1 MFLDER
7 TGVALQTRDERDNVI
22 AQTHDNIGSAIE
34 TASGSAALASYVI
47 LSPGTESGINSAQ
60 VKSKD
65 LVQGERRDRKFFFW
79 HDRAEVANAVGVHP
93 VKFFAIV
100 MMLASSA
107 FAWPWSSDK
116 KNAEDEARIKD
127 SLLQVEVRNLQREV
141 ETLTRIRMQKA
152 DSLEKLDAKHWSN
165 RYAESQLTEEHQN
178 VTRELDGRYSKLSTD
193 LGRVTEEVMASKNV
207 TEEAEEK
214 AKGEEI
220 SFDALNTQI
229 KLSIEKTL
237 GDVAGDYPLGMNK
250 RLLRLR
256 QASAEAEKKVPNTI
270 AAVQGYMADL
280 LARHELTYTQF
291 YGAEL
296 SQVGSR
302 PDVNVNRLRLGT
314 VFLGEVAGDNGDVQA
329 LLRSGA
335 LQGKVFE
342 WNANLPTEIAAN
354 IKAAVNQVGS
364 MPGAAASASQS
375 ATVAIPLDVLQNK
388 AIKNSITDTKELT
401 WTEEFQAFFKKGG
414 FVMYP
419 LMLVAII
426 ALLLFLERFIVL
438 TYRGH
443 LGRRFTKKMNAL
455 VAEKKYEDAANL
467 CLDKKTSLAMVL
479 FAVLNK
485 VNDTRE
491 NAERSLQE
499 ALLREQPKL
508 ERRMG
513 LLAAMGTI
521 APLLGLLGTVTGII
535 TLFTVITEVGTNDA
549 RVLAGGI
556 SEALV
561 TTEMGLVIAIPVM
574 ILHGLL
580 SEKIEKITSELY
592 VQSTSLM
599 NKVFGKES

>member
-1 MFLDER
+1 MILDER
-7 TGVALQTRDERDNVI
+7 TGFALQTKDERN
-22 AQTHDNIGSAIE
+22 G
-34 TASGSAALASYVI
+34 VI
-47 LSPGTESGINSAQ
+47 LSGAHSA
-60 VKSKD
+60 KSK
-65 LVQGERRDRKFFFW
+65 
-79 HDRAEVANAVGVHP
+79 NP
-93 VKFFAIV
+93 VKFLAIV
-100 MMLASSA
+100 LMLASSA

-116 KNAEDEARIKD
+116 KSAEDEARIKD

-178 VTRELDGRYSKLSTD
+178 KTRELDGRYSKLSTD
-193 LGRVTEEVMASKNV
+193 LGRVTEEVMANKNV

-214 AKGEEI
+214 SKSEEI
-220 SFDALNTQI
+220 AFDALNTQV

-237 GDVAGDYPLGMNK
+237 GDVAGDYPVGMNK
-250 RLLRLR
+250 RLLNLKR
-256 QASAEAEKKVPNTI
+256 ASAEAEKKVPNTI

-280 LARHELTYTQF
+280 LARHEVTYTQS

-296 SQVGSR
+296 SQVGTR

-314 VFLGEVAGDNGDVQA
+314 VFLGEVANDNGDVQA

-342 WNANLPTEIAAN
+342 WNANLPTEMAAN
-354 IKAAVNQVGS
+354 IKTAVNQAGS
-364 MPGAAASASQS
+364 VTGAATDALS
-375 ATVAIPLDVLQNK
+375 ATIAIPLDVLQNK

-401 WTEEFQAFFKKGG
+401 WTEEFKSFFKKGG
-414 FVMYP
+414 IVMYP

-426 ALLLFLERFIVL
+426 ALLLFLERFVML
-438 TYRGH
+438 SYRGH
-443 LGRRFTKKMNAL
+443 LGRRFTKKMDAL
-455 VAEKKYEDAANL
+455 VAEKKYEEAANL
-467 CLDKKTSLAMVL
+467 CLKKETSLAMVL

-599 NKVFGKES
+599 NKVFGKESK

>member
-1 MFLDER
+1 MILDER
-7 TGVALQTRDERDNVI
+7 TAFALQARDERDNVI
-22 AQTHDNIGSAIE
+22 
-34 TASGSAALASYVI
+34 
-47 LSPGTESGINSAQ
+47 LSVAKNP
-60 VKSKD
+60 
-65 LVQGERRDRKFFFW
+65 VQGERRDRKFFFW
-79 HDRAEVANAVGVHP
+79 HDRAEAANAVGVHP

-100 MMLASSA
+100 MLLASSA

-116 KNAEDEARIKD
+116 KNAENEARIKD

-193 LGRVTEEVMASKNV
+193 LGRVSEEVMASKNV

-229 KLSIEKTL
+229 RLSIEKTL
-237 GDVAGDYPLGMNK
+237 GDVAGDYPVGMNK
-250 RLLRLR
+250 RILSLKR
-256 QASAEAEKKVPNTI
+256 ASGDAEKKVPNTI

-280 LARHELTYTQF
+280 LARHELTYTQS

-314 VFLGEVAGDNGDVQA
+314 VFLGEVASDNGDVQA
-329 LLRSGA
+329 LLRSGT
-335 LQGKVFE
+335 LQGKIFE
-342 WNANLPTEIAAN
+342 WNANLPTDISQN
-354 IKAAVNQVGS
+354 VKQAVNQAGS
-364 MPGAAASASQS
+364 AMAASQAKSGS
-375 ATVAIPLDVLQNK
+375 IIAIPLDVLQNK
-388 AIKNSITDTKELT
+388 AIKNSIADTKELT
-401 WTEEFQAFFKKGG
+401 WTEEFKAFFKKGG
-414 FVMYP
+414 IVMYP

-443 LGRRFTKKMNAL
+443 LGRRFTKNMNAL
-455 VAEKKYEDAANL
+455 VSEKKYEDAANL
-467 CLDKKTSLAMVL
+467 CLKRETSLSMVL

-556 SEALV
+556 SEALI

-599 NKVFGKES
+599 NKVFGKESK

>member
-1 MFLDER
+1 MILDER
-7 TGVALQTRDERDNVI
+7 TGMALQTRDE
-22 AQTHDNIGSAIE
+22 
-34 TASGSAALASYVI
+34 SGSTN
-47 LSPGTESGINSAQ
+47 SPTECHSERNE
-60 VKSKD
+60 VKS
-65 LVQGERRDRKFFFW
+65 
-79 HDRAEVANAVGVHP
+79 NNP
-93 VKFFAIV
+93 VKFLAVILL
-100 MMLASSA
+100 LASSA
-107 FAWPWSSDK
+107 FAWPWSNDK
-116 KNAEDEARIKD
+116 KSAEDEARIKD

-178 VTRELDGRYSKLSTD
+178 KTRELDGRYSKLSTD
-193 LGRVTEEVMASKNV
+193 LGRVTEEVMANKNV

-214 AKGEEI
+214 SKSEEI
-220 SFDALNTQI
+220 AFDALNTQV

-237 GDVAGDYPLGMNK
+237 GDVAGDYPVGMNK
-250 RLLRLR
+250 RLLNLKR
-256 QASAEAEKKVPNTI
+256 ASAEAEKKVPNTI

-280 LARHELTYTQF
+280 LARHEVTYTQS

-296 SQVGSR
+296 SQVGTR

-314 VFLGEVAGDNGDVQA
+314 VFLGEVANDNGDVQA

-342 WNANLPTEIAAN
+342 WNANLPTEMAAN
-354 IKAAVNQVGS
+354 IKAAVNQAGS
-364 MPGAAASASQS
+364 VTGATTDALS
-375 ATVAIPLDVLQNK
+375 ATIAIPLDVLQNK
-388 AIKNSITDTKELT
+388 AIKNSITDAKELT
-401 WTEEFQAFFKKGG
+401 WTEEFKSFFKKGG
-414 FVMYP
+414 IVMYP

-426 ALLLFLERFIVL
+426 AFLLFLERFIML
-438 TYRGH
+438 SYRGH
-443 LGRRFTKKMNAL
+443 LGRRFTKKMDAL

-467 CLDKKTSLAMVL
+467 CLKKETSLAMVL

-599 NKVFGKES
+599 NKVFGKESK

>member
-1 MFLDER
+1 MILDER
-7 TGVALQTRDERDNVI
+7 TGFALQTKDERN
-22 AQTHDNIGSAIE
+22 G
-34 TASGSAALASYVI
+34 VI
-47 LSPGTESGINSAQ
+47 LSGARSA
-60 VKSKD
+60 KSKD
-65 LVQGERRDRKFFFW
+65 
-79 HDRAEVANAVGVHP
+79 P
-93 VKFFAIV
+93 VKFLAVILL
-100 MMLASSA
+100 LASSA

-116 KNAEDEARIKD
+116 KSAEDEARIKD
-127 SLLQVEVRNLQREV
+127 SLLQIEVRNLQREV

-178 VTRELDGRYSKLSTD
+178 KTRELDGRYSKLSTD
-193 LGRVTEEVMASKNV
+193 LGRVTEEVMANKNV

-214 AKGEEI
+214 SKSEEI
-220 SFDALNTQI
+220 AFDALNTQV

-237 GDVAGDYPLGMNK
+237 GDVAGDYPVGMNK
-250 RLLRLR
+250 RLLNLKR
-256 QASAEAEKKVPNTI
+256 ASAEAEKKVPNTI

-280 LARHELTYTQF
+280 LARHEVTYTQS

-296 SQVGSR
+296 SQVGTR

-314 VFLGEVAGDNGDVQA
+314 VFLGEVANDNGNVQA

-342 WNANLPTEIAAN
+342 WNANLPTEMAAN
-354 IKAAVNQVGS
+354 IKSAVNQAGS
-364 MPGAAASASQS
+364 VASAASGAQS
-375 ATVAIPLDVLQNK
+375 ATIAIPLDVLQNK
-388 AIKNSITDTKELT
+388 AIKNSITDAKELT
-401 WTEEFQAFFKKGG
+401 WTEEFKVFFMKGG
-414 FVMYP
+414 IVMYP

-426 ALLLFLERFIVL
+426 ALLLFLERFVML
-438 TYRGH
+438 SYRGH
-443 LGRRFTKKMNAL
+443 LGRRFTKKMDAL
-455 VAEKKYEDAANL
+455 VAEKKYEEAANL
-467 CLDKKTSLAMVL
+467 CLKKETSLAMVL

-599 NKVFGKES
+599 NKVFGKESK

>member
-1 MFLDER
+1 MILDER
-7 TGVALQTRDERDNVI
+7 TGFALQARDERDNVI
-22 AQTHDNIGSAIE
+22 
-34 TASGSAALASYVI
+34 
-47 LSPGTESGINSAQ
+47 LSVAKNP
-60 VKSKD
+60 
-65 LVQGERRDRKFFFW
+65 VQGERRDRKFFFW
-79 HDRAEVANAVGVHP
+79 HDRAEAANAVGVHP

-116 KNAEDEARIKD
+116 KNAENEARIKD

-193 LGRVTEEVMASKNV
+193 LGRVTEEVMASKTV
-207 TEEAEEK
+207 TEEADEK
-214 AKGEEI
+214 AKSEEV

-229 KLSIEKTL
+229 RLSIEKTL
-237 GDVAGDYPLGMNK
+237 GDVAGDYPVGMNK
-250 RLLRLR
+250 RILSLKR
-256 QASAEAEKKVPNTI
+256 ASGDAEKKVPNTI

-280 LARHELTYTQF
+280 LARHELTYTQS

-314 VFLGEVAGDNGDVQA
+314 VFLGEVANDNGDVQA
-329 LLRSGA
+329 LLRSGT
-335 LQGKVFE
+335 LQGKIFE
-342 WNANLPTEIAAN
+342 WNANLPTDISQN
-354 IKAAVNQVGS
+354 VKQAVNQAGS
-364 MPGAAASASQS
+364 AMAASQAKSGS
-375 ATVAIPLDVLQNK
+375 IIAIPLDVLQNK
-388 AIKNSITDTKELT
+388 AIKNSIADTKELT
-401 WTEEFQAFFKKGG
+401 WTEEFKAFFKKGG
-414 FVMYP
+414 IVMYP

-443 LGRRFTKKMNAL
+443 LGRRFTKNMNAL
-455 VAEKKYEDAANL
+455 VSEKKYEDAANL
-467 CLDKKTSLAMVL
+467 CLKRETSLSMVL

-556 SEALV
+556 SEALI

-599 NKVFGKES
+599 NKVFGKEKE

>member
-1 MFLDER
+1 MFNSELGIRNSEFR
-7 TGVALQTRDERDNVI
+7 MSKNVI
-22 AQTHDNIGSAIE
+22 ASCEAEPATSKAWWKKSMHRIVF
-34 TASGSAALASYVI
+34 AL
-47 LSPGTESGINSAQ
+47 L
-60 VKSKD
+60 
-65 LVQGERRDRKFFFW
+65 L
-79 HDRAEVANAVGVHP
+79 
-93 VKFFAIV
+93 
-100 MMLASSA
+100 MLASSA

-165 RYAESQLTEEHQN
+165 RYAESQMTEEHQN
-178 VTRELDGRYSKLSTD
+178 KTRELDGRYSKLSTD
-193 LGRVTEEVMASKNV
+193 LGRITEEAMSSKSV

-214 AKGEEI
+214 SKGEEI
-220 SFDALNTQI
+220 AFDALNTQV
-229 KLSIEKTL
+229 KLSIEKML
-237 GDVAGDYPLGMNK
+237 GDVAGDYPVGMNA
-250 RLLRLR
+250 RLLRLK
-256 QASAEAEKKVPNTI
+256 QANIEAEKKVPNTI
-270 AAVQGYMADL
+270 AAVQGFMDDL
-280 LARHELTYTQF
+280 LKRHEVTYTQT
-291 YGAEL
+291 YGHEI

-314 VFLGEVAGDNGDVQA
+314 VFLGEVASDNGDVQS
-329 LLRSGA
+329 LMRSGA

-342 WNANLPTEIAAN
+342 WNAKLPAEISQNIKQAVTQAGSAPAAN
-354 IKAAVNQVGS
+354 GVVS
-364 MPGAAASASQS
+364 
-375 ATVAIPLDVLQNK
+375 IPLDVLQNK
-388 AIKNSITDTKELT
+388 AIKNSISDVKELT
-401 WTEEFQAFFKKGG
+401 WTEKFQAFFKKGG
-414 FVMYP
+414 IVMYP
-419 LMLVAII
+419 LMFVAII
-426 ALLLFLERFIVL
+426 ALLLFLERFVML
-438 TYRGH
+438 SYRGH
-443 LGRRFTKKMNAL
+443 LGRRFTKNMDAL
-455 VAEKKYEDAANL
+455 VAEKKYDEAANL
-467 CLDKKTSLAMVL
+467 CLKKETSLAMVL

-556 SEALV
+556 SEALI

-599 NKVFGKES
+599 NKVFGKESK

>member
-1 MFLDER
+1 MILDER
-7 TGVALQTRDERDNVI
+7 TGMALQTRDE
-22 AQTHDNIGSAIE
+22 
-34 TASGSAALASYVI
+34 SGSTS
-47 LSPGTESGINSAQ
+47 SPTECHSERNE
-60 VKSKD
+60 VKS
-65 LVQGERRDRKFFFW
+65 
-79 HDRAEVANAVGVHP
+79 NNP
-93 VKFFAIV
+93 VKFLVVILL
-100 MMLASSA
+100 LASSA

-116 KNAEDEARIKD
+116 KSAEDEARIKD

-178 VTRELDGRYSKLSTD
+178 KTRELDGRYSKLSTD
-193 LGRVTEEVMASKNV
+193 LGRVTEEVMANKNV

-214 AKGEEI
+214 SKSEEI
-220 SFDALNTQI
+220 AFDALNTQV

-237 GDVAGDYPLGMNK
+237 GDVAGDYPVGMNK
-250 RLLRLR
+250 RLLNLKR
-256 QASAEAEKKVPNTI
+256 ASAEAEKKVPNTI

-280 LARHELTYTQF
+280 LARHEVTYTQS

-296 SQVGSR
+296 SQVGTR

-314 VFLGEVAGDNGDVQA
+314 VFLGEVANDNGDVQA

-342 WNANLPTEIAAN
+342 WNANLPTEMATN
-354 IKAAVNQVGS
+354 IKAAVNQAGTVTG
-364 MPGAAASASQS
+364 GATDALS
-375 ATVAIPLDVLQNK
+375 ATIAIPLDVLQNK
-388 AIKNSITDTKELT
+388 AIKNSITDAKELT
-401 WTEEFQAFFKKGG
+401 WTEEFKAFFKKGG
-414 FVMYP
+414 IVMYP
-419 LMLVAII
+419 LSLVAII
-426 ALLLFLERFIVL
+426 AFLLFLERFIML
-438 TYRGH
+438 SYRGH
-443 LGRRFTKKMNAL
+443 LGRRFTKKMDAL

-467 CLDKKTSLAMVL
+467 CLKKETSLAMVL

-599 NKVFGKES
+599 NKVFGKEKVD

>member
-1 MFLDER
+1 MILDER
-7 TGVALQTRDERDNVI
+7 TGMVLQTRDE
-22 AQTHDNIGSAIE
+22 
-34 TASGSAALASYVI
+34 SGSTN
-47 LSPGTESGINSAQ
+47 SPTECHSERNE

-65 LVQGERRDRKFFFW
+65 
-79 HDRAEVANAVGVHP
+79 P
-93 VKFFAIV
+93 VKFLAVILL
-100 MMLASSA
+100 LASSA
-107 FAWPWSSDK
+107 FAWPWSNDK
-116 KNAEDEARIKD
+116 KSAEDEARIKD

-178 VTRELDGRYSKLSTD
+178 KTRELDGRYSKLSTD
-193 LGRVTEEVMASKNV
+193 LGRVTEEVMANKNV

-214 AKGEEI
+214 SKSEEI
-220 SFDALNTQI
+220 AFDALNTQV

-237 GDVAGDYPLGMNK
+237 GDVAGDYPVGMNK
-250 RLLRLR
+250 RLLNLKR
-256 QASAEAEKKVPNTI
+256 ASAEAEKKVPNTI

-280 LARHELTYTQF
+280 LARHEVTYTQS

-296 SQVGSR
+296 SQVGTR
-302 PDVNVNRLRLGT
+302 PDVNVNRLRMGT
-314 VFLGEVAGDNGDVQA
+314 VFLGEVANDNGDVQA

-342 WNANLPTEIAAN
+342 WNANLPTEMAAN
-354 IKAAVNQVGS
+354 IKAAVNQAGTVTG
-364 MPGAAASASQS
+364 GATDALS
-375 ATVAIPLDVLQNK
+375 ATIAIPLDVLQNK
-388 AIKNSITDTKELT
+388 AIKNSITDAKELT
-401 WTEEFQAFFKKGG
+401 WTEEFKAFFKKGG
-414 FVMYP
+414 IVMYP
-419 LMLVAII
+419 LSLVAII
-426 ALLLFLERFIVL
+426 AFLLFLERFIML
-438 TYRGH
+438 SYRGH
-443 LGRRFTKKMNAL
+443 LGRRFTKKMDAL

-467 CLDKKTSLAMVL
+467 CLKKETSLAMVL

-599 NKVFGKES
+599 NKVFGKESK

>member
-1 MFLDER
+1 MILDER
-7 TGVALQTRDERDNVI
+7 TGVALQTKDESIMNCHPERNV
-22 AQTHDNIGSAIE
+22 
-34 TASGSAALASYVI
+34 
-47 LSPGTESGINSAQ
+47 

-65 LVQGERRDRKFFFW
+65 LVKFL
-79 HDRAEVANAVGVHP
+79 
-93 VKFFAIV
+93 AIV
-100 MMLASSA
+100 LMLASSA

-116 KNAEDEARIKD
+116 KSVEDEARIKD

-178 VTRELDGRYSKLSTD
+178 KTRELDGRYSKLSTD
-193 LGRVTEEVMASKNV
+193 LGRVTEEVMANKNV

-214 AKGEEI
+214 SKSEEI
-220 SFDALNTQI
+220 AFDALNMQV

-237 GDVAGDYPLGMNK
+237 GDVAGDYPVGMNK
-250 RLLRLR
+250 RLLNLKR
-256 QASAEAEKKVPNTI
+256 ASAEAEKKVPNTI

-280 LARHELTYTQF
+280 LARHEVTYTQS

-302 PDVNVNRLRLGT
+302 PDVNVNRLRMGT
-314 VFLGEVAGDNGDVQA
+314 VFLGEVANDNGDVQA

-342 WNANLPTEIAAN
+342 WNANLPTEMVAN
-354 IKAAVNQVGS
+354 IKSAVNQAGS
-364 MPGAAASASQS
+364 VASA
-375 ATVAIPLDVLQNK
+375 ATDAQATIAIPLDVLQNK

-401 WTEEFQAFFKKGG
+401 WTEEFKAFFKKGG
-414 FVMYP
+414 IVMYP
-419 LMLVAII
+419 LSLVAII
-426 ALLLFLERFIVL
+426 ALLLFLERFIML
-438 TYRGH
+438 SYRGH
-443 LGRRFTKKMNAL
+443 LGRRFTKKMDAL
-455 VAEKKYEDAANL
+455 VAEKKYEEAANL
-467 CLDKKTSLAMVL
+467 CHKKETSLAMVL

-599 NKVFGKES
+599 NKVFGKESK

>member
-1 MFLDER
+1 MILDER
-7 TGVALQTRDERDNVI
+7 TGFALQTRDE
-22 AQTHDNIGSAIE
+22 
-34 TASGSAALASYVI
+34 SGSTN
-47 LSPGTESGINSAQ
+47 SPTECHSERNE
-60 VKSKD
+60 VKPKD
-65 LVQGERRDRKFFFW
+65 
-79 HDRAEVANAVGVHP
+79 P
-93 VKFFAIV
+93 VKFLAVILL
-100 MMLASSA
+100 LASSA

-116 KNAEDEARIKD
+116 KSAEDEARIKD

-178 VTRELDGRYSKLSTD
+178 KTRELDGRYSKLSTD
-193 LGRVTEEVMASKNV
+193 LGRVTEEVMANKNV

-214 AKGEEI
+214 SKSEEI
-220 SFDALNTQI
+220 AFDALNTQV

-237 GDVAGDYPLGMNK
+237 GDVAGDYPVGMNK
-250 RLLRLR
+250 RLLNLKR
-256 QASAEAEKKVPNTI
+256 ASAEAEKKVPNTI

-280 LARHELTYTQF
+280 LARHEVTYTQS

-296 SQVGSR
+296 SQVGTR
-302 PDVNVNRLRLGT
+302 TDVNVNRLRMGT
-314 VFLGEVAGDNGDVQA
+314 VFLGEVANDNGDVQA

-342 WNANLPTEIAAN
+342 WNANLPTEMAAN
-354 IKAAVNQVGS
+354 IKAAVNQAGS
-364 MPGAAASASQS
+364 VTGGATDALS
-375 ATVAIPLDVLQNK
+375 ATIAIPLDVLQNK
-388 AIKNSITDTKELT
+388 AIKNSITDAKELT
-401 WTEEFQAFFKKGG
+401 WTEEFKAFFKKGG
-414 FVMYP
+414 IVMYP
-419 LMLVAII
+419 LSLVAII
-426 ALLLFLERFIVL
+426 AFLLFLERFIML
-438 TYRGH
+438 SYRGH
-443 LGRRFTKKMNAL
+443 LGRRFTKKMDAL

-467 CLDKKTSLAMVL
+467 CLKKETSLAMVL

-599 NKVFGKES
+599 NKVFGKESK

>member
-1 MFLDER
+1 MILDER
-7 TGVALQTRDERDNVI
+7 TGMALQTRDE
-22 AQTHDNIGSAIE
+22 
-34 TASGSAALASYVI
+34 SGSTS
-47 LSPGTESGINSAQ
+47 SPIECHSERNE
-60 VKSKD
+60 VKS
-65 LVQGERRDRKFFFW
+65 
-79 HDRAEVANAVGVHP
+79 NNP
-93 VKFFAIV
+93 VKFLAVILL
-100 MMLASSA
+100 LASSA

-116 KNAEDEARIKD
+116 KSAEDEARIKD

-178 VTRELDGRYSKLSTD
+178 KTRELDGRYSKLSTD
-193 LGRVTEEVMASKNV
+193 LGRVTEEVMANKNV

-214 AKGEEI
+214 SKSEEI
-220 SFDALNTQI
+220 AFDALNTQV

-237 GDVAGDYPLGMNK
+237 GDVAGDYPVGMNT
-250 RLLRLR
+250 RLLNLKR
-256 QASAEAEKKVPNTI
+256 ASAEAEKKVPNTI

-280 LARHELTYTQF
+280 LARHEVTYTQS

-296 SQVGSR
+296 SQVGTR

-314 VFLGEVAGDNGDVQA
+314 VFLGEVASDNGDVQA

-342 WNANLPTEIAAN
+342 WNANLPTEMAAN
-354 IKAAVNQVGS
+354 IKSAVNQAGTVTG
-364 MPGAAASASQS
+364 GATDAQ
-375 ATVAIPLDVLQNK
+375 ATIAIPLDVLQNK
-388 AIKNSITDTKELT
+388 AIKNSITDAKELT
-401 WTEEFQAFFKKGG
+401 WTEEFKAFFKKGG
-414 FVMYP
+414 IVMYP
-419 LMLVAII
+419 LSLVAII
-426 ALLLFLERFIVL
+426 AFLLFLERFIML
-438 TYRGH
+438 SYRGH
-443 LGRRFTKKMNAL
+443 LSRRFTKKMDAL
-455 VAEKKYEDAANL
+455 VAEKKYEEAANL
-467 CLDKKTSLAMVL
+467 CLKKETSLAMVL

-599 NKVFGKES
+599 NKVFGKEKVD

>member
-1 MFLDER
+1 MFNSELGIRNSEFR
-7 TGVALQTRDERDNVI
+7 MSKNVMASCEAAKQSMHRIVFAL
-22 AQTHDNIGSAIE
+22 
-34 TASGSAALASYVI
+34 L
-47 LSPGTESGINSAQ
+47 L
-60 VKSKD
+60 
-65 LVQGERRDRKFFFW
+65 
-79 HDRAEVANAVGVHP
+79 
-93 VKFFAIV
+93 
-100 MMLASSA
+100 MLASSA

-165 RYAESQLTEEHQN
+165 RYAESQMTEEHQN
-178 VTRELDGRYSKLSTD
+178 KTRELDGRYSKLSTD
-193 LGRVTEEVMASKNV
+193 LGRITEEAMSSKSV

-214 AKGEEI
+214 SKGEEI
-220 SFDALNTQI
+220 AFDALNTQV

-237 GDVAGDYPLGMNK
+237 GDVAGDYPVGMNA
-250 RLLRLR
+250 RLLRLK
-256 QASAEAEKKVPNTI
+256 QANIEAEKKVPNTI
-270 AAVQGYMADL
+270 AAVQGFMDDL
-280 LARHELTYTQF
+280 LKRHEVTYTQT
-291 YGAEL
+291 YGHEI

-314 VFLGEVAGDNGDVQA
+314 VFLGEVASDNGDVQS
-329 LLRSGA
+329 LMRSGA

-342 WNANLPTEIAAN
+342 WNAKLPAEISQNIKQAVTQVGAAN
-354 IKAAVNQVGS
+354 AS
-364 MPGAAASASQS
+364 PSGAI
-375 ATVAIPLDVLQNK
+375 VAIPLDVLQNK
-388 AIKNSITDTKELT
+388 AIKNSISDVKELT
-401 WTEEFQAFFKKGG
+401 WTEKFQAFFKKGG
-414 FVMYP
+414 IVMYP

-426 ALLLFLERFIVL
+426 ALLLFLERFVML
-438 TYRGH
+438 SYRGH
-443 LGRRFTKKMNAL
+443 LGRRFTKNMDAL
-455 VAEKKYEDAANL
+455 VAEKKYDEAANL
-467 CLDKKTSLAMVL
+467 CLKKETSLAMVL

-556 SEALV
+556 SEALI

-599 NKVFGKES
+599 NKVFGKESK

>member
-1 MFLDER
+1 MNFQSER
-7 TGVALQTRDERDNVI
+7 MVE
-22 AQTHDNIGSAIE
+22 GSRN
-34 TASGSAALASYVI
+34 GVI
-47 LSPGTESGINSAQ
+47 LS
-60 VKSKD
+60 
-65 LVQGERRDRKFFFW
+65 
-79 HDRAEVANAVGVHP
+79 VAKNP
-93 VKFFAIV
+93 VKYLAIV
-100 MMLASSA
+100 LMLASSA

-178 VTRELDGRYSKLSTD
+178 KTRELDGRYSKLSTD
-193 LGRVTEEVMASKNV
+193 LGRITEEAMSNKNV

-214 AKGEEI
+214 SKSEEI
-220 SFDALNTQI
+220 AFDALNTQV

-237 GDVAGDYPLGMNK
+237 GDVAGDYPVGMNA
-250 RLLRLR
+250 RLLRLK
-256 QASAEAEKKVPNTI
+256 QASIEAEKKVPNTI
-270 AAVQGYMADL
+270 AAVQGFMDDL
-280 LARHELTYTQF
+280 LKRHEVTYTQS

-302 PDVNVNRLRLGT
+302 PDVNVTRMRLGT
-314 VFLGEVAGDNGDVQA
+314 VFLGEVANDNGDVQA

-342 WNANLPTEIAAN
+342 WNANLPTEMAAN
-354 IKAAVNQVGS
+354 IKSAVNQAGS
-364 MPGAAASASQS
+364 VASAASGAQS
-375 ATVAIPLDVLQNK
+375 ATIAIPLDVLQNK

-401 WTEEFQAFFKKGG
+401 WTEEFKAFFKKGG
-414 FVMYP
+414 IVMYP
-419 LMLVAII
+419 LSLVAII
-426 ALLLFLERFIVL
+426 ALLLFLERFIML
-438 TYRGH
+438 SYRGH
-443 LGRRFTKKMNAL
+443 LGRRFTKKMDAL
-455 VAEKKYEDAANL
+455 VAEKKYEEAANL
-467 CLDKKTSLAMVL
+467 CLKKETSLAMVL

-599 NKVFGKES
+599 NKVFGKEKVD

>member
-1 MFLDER
+1 MILDER
-7 TGVALQTRDERDNVI
+7 TGMALQTRDE
-22 AQTHDNIGSAIE
+22 
-34 TASGSAALASYVI
+34 SGSTS
-47 LSPGTESGINSAQ
+47 SPTECHSERNE
-60 VKSKD
+60 VKS
-65 LVQGERRDRKFFFW
+65 
-79 HDRAEVANAVGVHP
+79 NNP
-93 VKFFAIV
+93 VKFFAVILL
-100 MMLASSA
+100 LASSA

-116 KNAEDEARIKD
+116 KSAEDEARIKD

-178 VTRELDGRYSKLSTD
+178 KTRELDGRYSKLSTD
-193 LGRVTEEVMASKNV
+193 LGRVTEEVMANKNV

-214 AKGEEI
+214 SKSEEI
-220 SFDALNTQI
+220 AFDALNTQV

-237 GDVAGDYPLGMNK
+237 GDVAGDYPVGMNK
-250 RLLRLR
+250 RLLNLKR
-256 QASAEAEKKVPNTI
+256 ASAEAEKKVPNTI

-280 LARHELTYTQF
+280 LARHEVTYTQS

-296 SQVGSR
+296 SQVGTR
-302 PDVNVNRLRLGT
+302 PDVNVNRLRMGT
-314 VFLGEVAGDNGDVQA
+314 VFLGEVANDNGDVQA

-342 WNANLPTEIAAN
+342 WNANLPTEMAAN
-354 IKAAVNQVGS
+354 IKAAVNQAGTVTG
-364 MPGAAASASQS
+364 GATDALS
-375 ATVAIPLDVLQNK
+375 ATIAIPLDVLQNK
-388 AIKNSITDTKELT
+388 AIKNSITDAKELT
-401 WTEEFQAFFKKGG
+401 WTEEFKAFFKKGG
-414 FVMYP
+414 IVMYP
-419 LMLVAII
+419 LSLVAII
-426 ALLLFLERFIVL
+426 AFLLFLERFIML
-438 TYRGH
+438 SYRGH
-443 LGRRFTKKMNAL
+443 LGRRFTKKMDAL

-467 CLDKKTSLAMVL
+467 CLKKETSLAMVL

-535 TLFTVITEVGTNDA
+535 TLFTVITEVGTYDA

-599 NKVFGKES
+599 NKVFGKEKVD

>member
-1 MFLDER
+1 MILDER
-7 TGVALQTRDERDNVI
+7 TAFALQARDERDNVI
-22 AQTHDNIGSAIE
+22 
-34 TASGSAALASYVI
+34 
-47 LSPGTESGINSAQ
+47 LSVAKNP
-60 VKSKD
+60 
-65 LVQGERRDRKFFFW
+65 VQGERRDRKFFFW
-79 HDRAEVANAVGVHP
+79 HDRAEAANAVGVHP

-100 MMLASSA
+100 MLLASSA

-116 KNAEDEARIKD
+116 KNAENEARIKD

-193 LGRVTEEVMASKNV
+193 LGRVTEEVMASKTV
-207 TEEAEEK
+207 TEEADEK
-214 AKGEEI
+214 AKSEEV

-229 KLSIEKTL
+229 RLSIEKTL
-237 GDVAGDYPLGMNK
+237 GDVAGDYPVGMNK
-250 RLLRLR
+250 RILSLKR
-256 QASAEAEKKVPNTI
+256 ASGDAEKKVPNTI

-280 LARHELTYTQF
+280 LARHELTYTQS

-314 VFLGEVAGDNGDVQA
+314 VFLGEVASDNGDVQA
-329 LLRSGA
+329 LLRSGT
-335 LQGKVFE
+335 LQGKIFE
-342 WNANLPTEIAAN
+342 WNANLPTDISQN
-354 IKAAVNQVGS
+354 VKQAVNQAGS
-364 MPGAAASASQS
+364 AMAASQAKSGS
-375 ATVAIPLDVLQNK
+375 IIAIPLDVLQNK
-388 AIKNSITDTKELT
+388 AIKNSIADTKELT
-401 WTEEFQAFFKKGG
+401 WTEEFKAFFKKGG
-414 FVMYP
+414 IVMYP

-443 LGRRFTKKMNAL
+443 LGRRFTKNMNAL

-467 CLDKKTSLAMVL
+467 CLKRETSLSMVL

-556 SEALV
+556 SEALI

-599 NKVFGKES
+599 NKVFGKESK